1 MTAQPKYI
9 VSSRTNLVLLTSLA
23 ITVLILLPRLLLW
36 QRLTPGK
43 FLVETNAAD
52 LSLRA
57 LYIFLTSIVYFV
69 IHLQTQT
76 ARLGFI
82 TINYNSF
89 WQRILISIVTFFI
102 LHSLLFHF
110 HLILFPPRT
119 NAALFKFLFSI
130 NLVITV
136 ILTILF
142 AQIFRLLLYNYQ
154 MRLSN
159 ASLLKANA
167 ETKYEVLKNQ
177 VNPHFLFN
185 SLNTINSLITTDQQA
200 AVHFVNNMS
209 DVYRYALKSHEVN
222 SISLQEE
229 LQFIAAY
236 TEVLKGRYGNKMQIE
251 VQVTNAYQ
259 QYRVPPMALQIL
271 VENAVKHNVASD
283 NKPLHI
289 RIFTNE
295 AAGLVVTNNRQ
306 QRNQPAPSTGLGL
319 QNLNQRCQYLSNH
332 PLVIQQ
338 TEASFSVTI
347 PLYSFNE
354 LTDHENSNYRR

>member
-1 MTAQPKYI
+1 MTANPKYI
-9 VSSRTNLVLLTSLA
+9 VLSRTNLVLLTSLA
-23 ITVLILLPRLLLW
+23 ITVLISLPRLLLW
-36 QRLTPGK
+36 QRLTPGR
-43 FLVETNAAD
+43 FSVGTNVAD

-69 IHLQTQT
+69 IHLQTHT
-76 ARLGFI
+76 SRIGFI

-102 LHSLLFHF
+102 LNPLLFHF
-110 HLILFPPRT
+110 HIVLFPPPT
-119 NAALFKFLFSI
+119 NAALFKFLFNI
-130 NLVITV
+130 NMVITV

-142 AQIFRLLLYNYQ
+142 AQVFRLLLYNYQ
-154 MRLSN
+154 MRLTN

-185 SLNTINSLITTDQQA
+185 SLNTINSLIATDQQA

-222 SISLQEE
+222 SIPLQEE

-251 VQVTNAYQ
+251 VQVTRAHQ
-259 QYRVPPMALQIL
+259 QYLVPPMALQIL
-271 VENAVKHNVASD
+271 VENAVKHNIASH

-306 QRNQPAPSTGLGL
+306 QRKQPEPSTGIGL

-332 PLVIQQ
+332 PLIIQQ
-338 TEASFSVTI
+338 TETSFSVTI
-347 PLYSFNE
+347 PLMN
-354 LTDHENSNYRR
+354 

>member
-1 MTAQPKYI
+1 MTAHPKYL
-9 VSSRTNLVLLTSLA
+9 VLSRTWLVLLTSLA
-23 ITVLILLPRLLLW
+23 ITLLILLPRLLLW
-36 QRLTPGK
+36 QRLAMGK
-43 FLVETNAAD
+43 LSIDTSLAD

-69 IHLQTQT
+69 IHLQTT
-76 ARLGFI
+76 TSKIGFI

-102 LHSLLFHF
+102 LHALLFRF
-110 HLILFPPRT
+110 HVFLFPPRT
-119 NAALFKFLFSI
+119 NAALLKFLFSI
-130 NLVITV
+130 NMVIAV
-136 ILTILF
+136 ILSILF

-154 MRLSN
+154 MRLSY

-185 SLNTINSLITTDQQA
+185 SLNTINSLIATDQQA
-200 AVHFVNNMS
+200 AMLFVNNMS
-209 DVYRYALKSHEVN
+209 DVYRYVLKSHEVN
-222 SISLQEE
+222 AIPLQEE
-229 LQFIAAY
+229 LQFMAAY
-236 TEVLKGRYGNKMQIE
+236 TGVLKGRYGNKMQIE
-251 VQVTNAYQ
+251 VEVTPAYQ

-271 VENAVKHNVASD
+271 VENAVKHNIASH

-289 RIFTNE
+289 RIYTNE
-295 AAGLVVTNNRQ
+295 TAGLVVTNNRQ
-306 QRNQPAPSTGLGL
+306 QRKQPEPSTGVGL

-338 TEASFSVTI
+338 TDTRFSVTI
-347 PLYSFNE
+347 PLMN
-354 LTDHENSNYRR
+354 